1 MATEQYISGNNII
14 HPEELEWDLDRI
26 MLMQEK
32 RDKLI
37 AEGKLDGD
45 TRHKN
50 QDKLHIIATH
60 YAMAHERLIPE
71 DTLTLLKRIELSW
84 DALSRYDT
92 NVDPLSIP
100 MLVAAS
106 RDLTYVNSQRGRN
119 SLRTYAV
126 EVENRILENQD
137 YLENQVGYMLDLA
150 NQIKNPIQKG
160 LYLQTFV
167 YYLQPVH
174 NGNKRLGQMMN
185 WKILDDN
192 DYPSFFVP
200 NEDFKRYLALLNKAC
215 YGIDGKESDLN
226 IYKLHDYLLQRIETS
241 MELLKEAKTI
251 RRMSKKEQE
260 QTVYDKLD
268 HEEGFQNR
276 PFLDVFKKLG
286 V

>member
-1 MATEQYISGNNII
+1 MVFEQYNSGNNII
-14 HPEELEWDLDRI
+14 PPTDLEWDLDRI

-32 RDKLI
+32 RDNLI
-37 AEGKLDGD
+37 AEGKLDGN

-60 YAMAHERLIPE
+60 YAMAHERLISE
-71 DTLTLLKRIELSW
+71 DTLTLLKRMEMSW
-84 DALSRYDT
+84 DALNKYDT
-92 NVDPLSIP
+92 NVDSLSIP
-100 MLVAAS
+100 MLLAAS

-126 EVENRILENQD
+126 DVENRTLENQEF
-137 YLENQVGYMLDLA
+137 LEGQVGYMLDLA
-150 NQIKNPIQKG
+150 NQIDNPIQKG
-160 LYLQTFV
+160 LYLQTFI
-167 YYLQPVH
+167 YYLQPVN

-200 NEDFKRYLALLNKAC
+200 NEDFERYLRLLNKAC

-226 IYKLHDYLLQRIETS
+226 IYKLHDFLLQRIETS

-251 RRMSKKEQE
+251 RGMSKREQE
-260 QTVYDKLD
+260 RTVYDIND
-268 HEEGFQNR
+268 GFQNR
-276 PFLDVFKKLG
+276 PFFDLFKRIG